1 MIAVLVL
8 ASLLL
13 GQPTATDQPEAEPP
27 APPEPTEAE
36 APPAEAEAPAPTV
49 DPAWIDAAIARLP
62 AGPSLR
68 EVQDAA
74 LRRAGVDPRAASR
87 WLRRSRVAAALPTVS
102 VQVDQRL
109 DRGWTL
115 DREVGQS
122 DALRSDAGTQAV
134 IRAKATWELDRL
146 LFTPDE
152 LRAARAA
159 LDLAEVRERVLVEV
173 TALYFERERL
183 LIDRMLVAAPDLDT
197 AIASALRLRELE
209 GLLTGLTGLE
219 FATSAPQ

>member
-1 MIAVLVL
+1 
-8 ASLLL
+8 
-13 GQPTATDQPEAEPP
+13 
-27 APPEPTEAE
+27 
-36 APPAEAEAPAPTV
+36 AEAEAPAPTV
-49 DPAWIDAAIARLP
+49 DPALIDAAIARLP

-115 DREVGQS
+115 DREVGQP

-152 LRAARAA
+152 LR
-159 LDLAEVRERVLVEV
+159 
-173 TALYFERERL
+173 
-183 LIDRMLVAAPDLDT
+183 
-197 AIASALRLRELE
+197 
-209 GLLTGLTGLE
+209 
-219 FATSAPQ
+219 

>member
-1 MIAVLVL
+1 MIAVLGL

-13 GQPTATDQPEAEPP
+13 GQPTATDQPATEPP
-27 APPEPTEAE
+27 DPPEPVEAQ
-36 APPAEAEAPAPTV
+36 APPAETEAPAPTV
-49 DPAWIDAAIARLP
+49 DPALIDAAIARLP

-87 WLRRSRVAAALPTVS
+87 WLRRSRVAAALPAVS

-183 LIDRMLVAAPDLDT
+183 LIERMLVAAPDLDT
-197 AIASALRLRELE
+197 AIASALRLREVE